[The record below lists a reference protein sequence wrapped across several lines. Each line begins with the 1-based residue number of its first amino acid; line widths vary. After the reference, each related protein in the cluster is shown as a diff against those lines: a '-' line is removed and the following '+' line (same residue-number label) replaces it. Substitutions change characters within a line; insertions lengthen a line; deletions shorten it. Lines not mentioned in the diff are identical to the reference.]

1 MSEASSP
8 QGSLRAPLILVLAG
22 MAAMAAA
29 MGVGRFLYTPV
40 LPYMEE
46 ALGLPKDEA
55 GLIASAN
62 YLGYLLGALAAAKSL
77 LPGSRRAWF
86 LLALLVSAATT
97 AAMGLVDSL
106 TPFLILRFLGGLA
119 SAFVLVFSSAL
130 ILERLAAAG
139 RPQLSA
145 VHFGGVGTGIALS
158 ALMVW
163 WLGANGAGWRELWF
177 GGAVLTLLA
186 LLLCWR
192 AVPSAPEAPPPPK
205 GAGGLSRALR
215 ALILAYGLFGFGY
228 VITATFLS
236 TLVREEIAVEGAG
249 ALVWA
254 VVGLTAAPSVAFWAW
269 LARRLGADRAF
280 SLACLVEAAGVA
292 LSVVAGG
299 LPGLVLSAVL
309 LGGTFMGITA
319 LGLIH
324 ARQLSSGDPRRSLA
338 LMTAAFGLGQ
348 MIGPVFAGYLY
359 SLQGDFT
366 AATLTATGL
375 LLVAALLLRR
385 S

>member
-1 MSEASSP
+1 
-8 QGSLRAPLILVLAG
+8 
-22 MAAMAAA
+22 MAAA

-62 YLGYLLGALAAAKSL
+62 YLGYLLGALAAAKSV

-130 ILERLAAAG
+130 I
-139 RPQLSA
+139 
-145 VHFGGVGTGIALS
+145 
-158 ALMVW
+158 
-163 WLGANGAGWRELWF
+163 
-177 GGAVLTLLA
+177 LA

-269 LARRLGADRAF
+269 LARRLRERR
-280 SLACLVEAAGVA
+280 S
-292 LSVVAGG
+292 
-299 LPGLVLSAVL
+299 SARN
-309 LGGTFMGITA
+309 GTFMGITA
-319 LGLIH
+319 LGLIY

-366 AATLTATGL
+366 AATLTAAGL